1 MRFYEFAPAP
11 NRPVLKISQQ
21 AQQRTVNTATSQPAD
36 TPTPFPR
43 NTTPTPTPTATA
55 TAPVPIKVYPRAWQH
70 DWVQKHL
77 AAQIAKSA
85 QTVKSTQD
93 DLAIA
98 SMRYAEVQRAADEEY
113 ERTHNVPHV
122 NRRWVRRT

>member
-21 AQQRTVNTATSQPAD
+21 AQSQAATSSNT
-36 TPTPFPR
+36 TPTPFPS
-43 NTTPTPTPTATA
+43 NTAPTATA
-55 TAPVPIKVYPRAWQH
+55 PKPIKVYPRAWQR
-70 DWVQKHL
+70 DWLQKHL
-77 AAQIAKSA
+77 AAEIAKSA
-85 QTVKSTQD
+85 QTVKPTED

-98 SMRYAEVQRAADEEY
+98 SMRYADVQRAADEEY

>member
-1 MRFYEFAPAP
+1 MRFYEFAPVP

-21 AQQRTVNTATSQPAD
+21 AQRRAVNNATAQPND

-43 NTTPTPTPTATA
+43 NTAPTPTA
-55 TAPVPIKVYPRAWQH
+55 PEPIKVYPRAWQH
-70 DWVQKHL
+70 DWAQKHL

-85 QTVKSTQD
+85 QTVKPTED

-98 SMRYAEVQRAADEEY
+98 TMRYAEIQNSADEEY

-122 NRRWVRRT
+122 NRRWVRRTY

>member
-21 AQQRTVNTATSQPAD
+21 AQQRAISNAAAQPAD
-36 TPTPFPR
+36 TPTPFLS
-43 NTTPTPTPTATA
+43 NTAPTATA
-55 TAPVPIKVYPRAWQH
+55 PKTIKVYPRAWQR

-85 QTVKSTQD
+85 QTVKPTED

-98 SMRYAEVQRAADEEY
+98 SMRYAEAQRAADEEY

>member
-1 MRFYEFAPAP
+1 MRFYEFAPAA

-21 AQQRTVNTATSQPAD
+21 AQQRTANTASSQPAD

-43 NTTPTPTPTATA
+43 NTTPT
-55 TAPVPIKVYPRAWQH
+55 APENIKVYPRAWQH

-85 QTVKSTQD
+85 QTVKPTED

>member
-1 MRFYEFAPAP
+1 MRFYEFVPQP

-21 AQQRTVNTATSQPAD
+21 AQQRTANHALAQPAD
-36 TPTPFPR
+36 TPTPFPS
-43 NTTPTPTPTATA
+43 NTAPTATA
-55 TAPVPIKVYPRAWQH
+55 PKTIKVYPRAWQH

-85 QTVKSTQD
+85 QTVKPTED

-113 ERTHNVPHV
+113 ERTHNVPQV
-122 NRRWVRRT
+122 NSRWVRRT

>member
-1 MRFYEFAPAP
+1 MRFYEFVPVP

-43 NTTPTPTPTATA
+43 NTTPTATV
-55 TAPVPIKVYPRAWQH
+55 PVPIKVYPRAWQH

-77 AAQIAKSA
+77 AAQIAKNA
-85 QTVKSTQD
+85 QTVKPTED

-113 ERTHNVPHV
+113 EQTHNVPHV